1 MIDLDHISGD
11 ELAQLRQHGTTAV
24 RNIVLFMDNPFMYAD
39 KLEEAMDE
47 INQLVELRESIGLTG
62 DKVQLTQTVGLMGT
76 GENHRAEISQL
87 LIAAGMAKLEEFL
100 RNIGGNQHE

>member
-1 MIDLDHISGD
+1 MEHISGD

-39 KLEEAMDE
+39 KLEDAMDE
-47 INQLVELRESIGLTG
+47 IGQLIEIRETIGLTG
-62 DKVQLTQTVGLMGT
+62 DQVQLTQTIYPDGGQ
-76 GENHRAEISQL
+76 HRAQISQF

-100 RNIGGNQHE
+100 NNIGGNQNE

>member
-1 MIDLDHISGD
+1 MDHISGD

-62 DKVQLTQTVGLMGT
+62 DKVQLTQTIGLMGT
-76 GENHRAEISQL
+76 GEQHRTEISQL
-87 LIAAGMAKLEEFL
+87 LISAGMAKLEEFL

>member
-1 MIDLDHISGD
+1 MIELDHISGD

-62 DKVQLTQTVGLMGT
+62 DKVQLTQTIGLMGT
-76 GENHRAEISQL
+76 GEQHRAEISQL
-87 LIAAGMAKLEEFL
+87 LISAGMAKLEEFL

>member
-1 MIDLDHISGD
+1 VIDLDHISGD

-24 RNIVLFMDNPFMYAD
+24 RNIILFMDNPFMYAD

-62 DKVQLTQTVGLMGT
+62 DKVQLTQTVGLMAT

>member
-1 MIDLDHISGD
+1 MDHISGD

-39 KLEEAMDE
+39 KLEEAIDE
-47 INQLVELRESIGLTG
+47 INQLIEIRESIGLRG
-62 DKVQLTQTVGLMGT
+62 DQVQLSQTIGLMET
-76 GENHRAEISQL
+76 GSGQHRAEISQF

-100 RNIGGNQHE
+100 KNIGGNQNE

>member
-1 MIDLDHISGD
+1 MDHISGD
-11 ELAQLRQHGTTAV
+11 ELAQLRQHGTIAV

-76 GENHRAEISQL
+76 GEQHRAEISQL

>member
-76 GENHRAEISQL
+76 GEHHRAEIVNSSLRQ
-87 LIAAGMAKLEEFL
+87 GWRNL
-100 RNIGGNQHE
+100 RNF